1 MNAND
6 MLDYAFGQ
14 LEGAALE
21 QADREIAADP
31 GQAETFDRLV
41 RAINQLF
48 DDGQTIEPSTD
59 LVKMTLVFVAE
70 NRRRR
75 RRLLDLAPVT
85 VPFRW
90 ADVAVA
96 ACILVAGLLTLL
108 PAMQRSK
115 GKMNQT
121 ACVFNLQQLGL
132 GLAQYGLQ
140 HRVYPYSSPDCPRAA
155 SGTFAALLHDAGLL
169 DDLSLLDCPCN
180 GSCRRVHLPDHE
192 ALCDLKGKDP
202 GLYQRTVCWDYA
214 YHGGYRDGA
223 GPPHPVA
230 SPCSSKIPLLADQP
244 AHQAEGHR
252 ILPGNSPNHGGLGQ
266 NVLFADL
273 HVGWHD
279 TRRLG
284 PHDSD
289 MFLND
294 VQQPAPGLRMLD
306 AVLLPSVFPFGK

>member
-14 LEGAALE
+14 LDGPARE
-21 QADREIAADP
+21 QADRDIAAVP

-41 RAINQLF
+41 RAINQLL
-48 DDGQTIEPSTD
+48 DDGQVIEPPPE
-59 LVKMTLVFVAE
+59 LVRVTLVFVAE

-75 RRLLDLAPVT
+75 TLLDFVPMT

-96 ACILVAGLLTLL
+96 ACIVFAGLLTLL
-108 PAMQRSK
+108 PAIQRSK
-115 GKMNQT
+115 GKMDQA

-140 HRVYPYSSPDCPRAA
+140 HRTYPYGSPDCPRAA
-155 SGTFAALLHDAGLL
+155 SGTFAAMLHDAGLL
-169 DDLSLLDCPCN
+169 DDLSTLDCPCN
-180 GSCRRVHLPDHE
+180 GSCRRAHLPDHRS
-192 ALCDLKGKDP
+192 LCDLKGTDP
-202 GLYQRTVCWDYA
+202 GLYRKTLCWDYA
-214 YHGGYRDGA
+214 YHAGYRDGS

-230 SPCSSKIPLLADQP
+230 TPCSSKIPLLADQP
-244 AHQAEGHR
+244 PHEAEARR

-266 NVLFADL
+266 NVLFSDL
-273 HVGWHD
+273 HVGWHN
-279 TRRLG
+279 TRCLG
-284 PHDSD
+284 PYDLD

-294 VQQPAPGLRMLD
+294 VQQPGPGLRMLD
-306 AVLLPSVFPFGK
+306 AVLLPSLFPFGK